1 MRSVIFYLIISLTFP
16 LFAQEEDTI
25 EPYQRKR
32 IEEFKKLKL
41 VEVLDLTEE
50 ESVRFFP
57 RYNELQNKIRE
68 LQMKKD
74 ETVDDLQAIVKG
86 GEKNFV
92 TKKYDELVRRLAQIN
107 EEGEKVK
114 ANFIYSLEEFLPKFK
129 IAKLIVFEREFFREI
144 RKIATRRVPPGRMR

>member
-1 MRSVIFYLIISLTFP
+1 MRSTIFLTIVLLAFP
-16 LFAQEEDTI
+16 LFAQEEENID
-25 EPYQRKR
+25 PFQRKR

-41 VEVLDLTEE
+41 VEALDLTEE

-74 ETVDDLQAIVKG
+74 DTVDDIQNLIKG

-92 TKKYDELVRRLAQIN
+92 PKKYDELVRRLAQIN
-107 EEGEKVK
+107 DEGEKVK
-114 ANFIYSLEEFLPKFK
+114 ANFISSLEE
-129 IAKLIVFEREFFREI
+129 
-144 RKIATRRVPPGRMR
+144 